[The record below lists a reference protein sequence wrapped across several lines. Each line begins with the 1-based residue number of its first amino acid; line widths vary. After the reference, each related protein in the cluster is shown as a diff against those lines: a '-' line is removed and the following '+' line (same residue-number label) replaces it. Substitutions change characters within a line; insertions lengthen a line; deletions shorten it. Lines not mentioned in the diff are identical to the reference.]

1 MACCCSVSFCMV
13 FCMVF
18 WVVFCPFWVVAL
30 SGYSNLNII
39 HIPEASYKVSTV
51 HPSGNTPPFIISK
64 DVSSYKRKSSQIKS
78 NCFIFKWC
86 HRESNQG
93 HKDFQS
99 FALPLC
105 ISLRATVLA
114 IVFSLWSKHF
124 GKQGYAFWVK
134 HYSLIYH
141 CAFLHLH
148 PQLSHPLFAAVRGYQ
163 AL

>member
-1 MACCCSVSFCMV
+1 MVFCMV

-30 SGYSNLNII
+30 SGYSNLNIV
-39 HIPEASYKVSTV
+39 HIPEASYKISTV

-99 FALPLC
+99 FALPALTVSF
-105 ISLRATVLA
+105 SLRLK
-114 IVFSLWSKHF
+114 LF
-124 GKQGYAFWVK
+124 GKHCGAFWVK
-134 HYSLIYH
+134 HYFILSYSKNHRICH
-141 CAFLHLH
+141 WQHHLLLYL
-148 PQLSHPLFAAVRGYQ
+148 QQV
-163 AL
+163 